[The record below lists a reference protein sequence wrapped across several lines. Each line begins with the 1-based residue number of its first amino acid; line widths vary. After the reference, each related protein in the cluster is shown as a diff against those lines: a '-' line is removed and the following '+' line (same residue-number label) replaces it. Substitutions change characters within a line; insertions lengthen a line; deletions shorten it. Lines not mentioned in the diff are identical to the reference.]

1 MIRIA
6 YETGFI
12 MWLTLVGVRVWSVRG
27 VHSEPPHQKYTMKI
41 PTLAIAAI
49 IPCLAFV
56 SSCRQ
61 KGPAEKAGEKMDDA
75 IEDVKDA
82 VNPKGPVEKAG
93 EKVDEALG
101 K

>member
-1 MIRIA
+1 MIADAPARDPPTEPHRNMKLSLLMALCLLPITA
-6 YETGFI
+6 S
-12 MWLTLVGVRVWSVRG
+12 LV
-27 VHSEPPHQKYTMKI
+27 
-41 PTLAIAAI
+41 
-49 IPCLAFV
+49 
-56 SSCRQ
+56 SCKP
-61 KGPAEKAGEKMDDA
+61 KGPAEKAGESVDEA